1 MSEKKVMTLSLAC
14 LAVIAVAFA
23 AKAEEK
29 RVWTLSG
36 LSGTGP
42 RLLALSY
49 GVPETDDDLGGF
61 QCKARSGVV
70 TLFVSAT
77 SSRLRPGRKATA
89 ILSAGDATASIAGR
103 LTPNEEAG
111 VPSFEGKLAADSRV
125 LAALA
130 GGGTMTVGVG
140 PSRQSAPLAGAEEKF
155 RKFVAACARQ

>member
-1 MSEKKVMTLSLAC
+1 VSAKKVMTLSLAC
-14 LAVIAVAFA
+14 LAVMADAFA
-23 AKAEEK
+23 AEAEEK

-61 QCKARSGVV
+61 QCKAGSGVV

-89 ILSAGDATASIAGR
+89 VLSAGAATARIAGR

-111 VPSFEGKLAADSRV
+111 VPSFDGKLAADSPV
-125 LAALA
+125 MAALA
-130 GGGTMTVGVG
+130 GGGTMTVVVG
-140 PSRQSAPLAGAEEKF
+140 PSRQSAPLAGAEKKF
-155 RKFVAACARQ
+155 QTFLAACTRQ